1 METYLTTDLP
11 YLIFSVKERFFAISA
26 GFIQEMLA
34 VPAITHLPDAPPYVR
49 GVINIRGKVY
59 KLIDMRMRLGMKS
72 HKQENEELIES
83 LSEREKEH
91 KNWLNE
97 LENCIKEDREFTLGV
112 DPHKCKFGQWYDNF
126 KTDNPAVSLELNKFD
141 EPHRAIHETAEHV
154 IELAH
159 QGKKDEALAVIDER
173 RNGELATMMNLFES
187 MKKMFREAH
196 REIAVILELDEDAFA
211 LAVDRLESVEDID
224 IEEKK
229 EQSAEVLEGIGGNFH
244 GHIARRK
251 ESDQLLLL
259 VDPYWLAGS
268 ELSKA

>member
-1 METYLTTDLP
+1 MENYITTGLP
-11 YLIFSVKERFFAISA
+11 YLIFSVKERLFALSA

-34 VPAITHLPDAPPYVR
+34 VPEITHLPDAPPWVR

-72 HKQENEELIES
+72 HHQENEELIAS
-83 LSEREKEH
+83 LNEREKEH

-97 LENCIKEDREFTLGV
+97 LEGCIKEDREFTLGV
-112 DPHKCKFGQWYDNF
+112 DPHKCKFGHWYDNF
-126 KTDNPAVSLELNKFD
+126 KTDDPIVSMELKKFD
-141 EPHRAIHETAEHV
+141 EPHKAIHATAEHV
-154 IELAH
+154 IELAR
-159 QGKKDEALAVIDER
+159 QGDKEEALTVIDER
-173 RNGELATMMNLFES
+173 RSGELAVMISLFEN
-187 MKKMFREAH
+187 MKQIFKDTQ
-196 REIAVILELDEDAFA
+196 REIAVIVELDDDSFA
-211 LAVDRLESVEDID
+211 LAVDRLEAVEDIE

-229 EQSAEVLEGIGGNFH
+229 EQSAEALEGIGGNFH
-244 GHIARRK
+244 GKIAQRK